1 MIELMRRWSRR
12 AKTINSDSALILL
25 VAILTLLLD
34 LSTLQWAIN
43 GSNSPYTTDVGEI
56 QNALPRWGT
65 LHFTG
70 YPLYTLTGSALVSL
84 FRAFGIP
91 PSAGSSL
98 VSALW
103 GALAIS
109 LLARLALDLG
119 VPRWAA
125 LFGSLVGAVSLS
137 FWVDGSLAEVHTMT
151 VALTMAGLLFALR
164 YRRSGARRDLLWLT
178 LAFTQGVAHQRAI
191 GFIAP
196 ALVVLLLPRWREMLK
211 NILPILGVAALA
223 PLTYLY
229 LPLRAWQ
236 GAEWSFGQ
244 VGTWRGFWAMLL
256 DVKAQRIVTWPEGL
270 AGWWERGKIVLQALA
285 ADQPLPLSALG
296 LAGLLLPAARRKVA
310 LSLGLTL
317 AWLAYLGVS
326 LIIWEG
332 RVSDAFLAIKLPV
345 VFLGALGLALLAGEV
360 MRRAWVGHVA
370 APLALAVLSLALA
383 LVNRPQV
390 LAITRDRSIEQ
401 VVATVAQAD
410 LPTDRPC
417 TLAVPWGDDYWAL
430 SYAQAYRGELAGLR
444 LVDHNADLAAIVGR
458 GDHLLTLAQTFYV
471 YPLSW
476 WEERLGRI
484 YLSSAGAGVVEVR
497 TTPRQLDAPLP
508 SGPTLDL
515 ENGVRVL
522 SAHLSSGGELTRT
535 LTIYWQATH
544 PTEDDYAVAVHIL
557 AKNPPAGPEDIL
569 AQADRSHPVE
579 GFYPTTCWRPG
590 EVVRDDY
597 LLSIPPGARPAWVR
611 LAMYRQD
618 SPGHFLNTSWLV
630 LPW

>member
-1 MIELMRRWSRR
+1 MI
-12 AKTINSDSALILL
+12 
-25 VAILTLLLD
+25 
-34 LSTLQWAIN
+34 
-43 GSNSPYTTDVGEI
+43 
-56 QNALPRWGT
+56 
-65 LHFTG
+65 
-70 YPLYTLTGSALVSL
+70 
-84 FRAFGIP
+84 
-91 PSAGSSL
+91 
-98 VSALW
+98 
-103 GALAIS
+103 
-109 LLARLALDLG
+109 
-119 VPRWAA
+119 
-125 LFGSLVGAVSLS
+125 
-137 FWVDGSLAEVHTMT
+137 
-151 VALTMAGLLFALR
+151 
-164 YRRSGARRDLLWLT
+164 
-178 LAFTQGVAHQRAI
+178 
-191 GFIAP
+191 
-196 ALVVLLLPRWREMLK
+196 
-211 NILPILGVAALA
+211 
-223 PLTYLY
+223 
-229 LPLRAWQ
+229 
-236 GAEWSFGQ
+236 
-244 VGTWRGFWAMLL
+244 L

-360 MRRAWVGHVA
+360 MRRAWVGRVA

-383 LVNRPQV
+383 LVNRPLV
-390 LAITRDRSIEQ
+390 LAITRDHSMER
-401 VVATVAQAD
+401 VVAKVAQAD
-410 LPTDRPC
+410 LPTDRPR
-417 TLAVPWGDDYWAL
+417 TLAVPWGNDYWAL

-471 YPLSW
+471 YPLPW

-535 LTIYWQATH
+535 LTIYWQATR

-557 AKNPPAGPEDIL
+557 AKNPPAGPEDVL

-579 GFYPTTCWRPG
+579 GFYPTTRWRPG